1 MVYVPVFHEEDV
13 DDEEELD
20 DGKEEVVDVQKD
32 ETEFS
37 EFSSSPAEEV
47 TP

>member
-20 DGKEEVVDVQKD
+20 DGKEEVVDVH